1 MIANIAKSDQSSVPQ
16 ANSFTSK
23 VKDDQIEEIFPA
35 EDKRIAKL
43 QEEEK
48 DIRSEQIPVRA
59 KLKLDFNLNSSVQDT
74 E

>member
-1 MIANIAKSDQSSVPQ
+1 M
-16 ANSFTSK
+16 
-23 VKDDQIEEIFPA
+23 

-48 DIRSEQIPVRA
+48 DIRSEQMPVRA